1 MDPDPWIC
9 IFLRIRIQ
17 EANILRIQRIH
28 ILSTDQTS
36 IHLETSRLEDLQ
48 VVRWETLVWSDLA
61 SLNYMTGGRSTHR
74 PETGTVGQ
82 PYPGALTHCQAG
94 VS

>member
-1 MDPDPWIC
+1 MDSRIFADPDPVS
-9 IFLRIRIQ
+9 Q
-17 EANILRIQRIH
+17 NIALIKA
-28 ILSTDQTS
+28 S
-36 IHLETSRLEDLQ
+36 IYLETCRQEDPQL
-48 VVRWETLVWSDLA
+48 VRWGTLVWPDLA

-82 PYPGALTHCQAG
+82 PYPGALIHCQAG